1 VFSFSC
7 SARFWFHA
15 LFLSLPESSKPPAF
29 ALGLVDWRVMIKAP
43 LGCHERVPVTRAI
56 SRHHLDRY
64 RARTTLVDLVTLLNI
79 ATLGDMEHAYT

>member
-1 VFSFSC
+1 
-7 SARFWFHA
+7 
-15 LFLSLPESSKPPAF
+15 
-29 ALGLVDWRVMIKAP
+29 MIKAP